1 MYKDRKIKLILVDDN
16 REFVDALRSLISRFN
31 KFSVVGVAT
40 NGLDLLNHPLL
51 CEADMI
57 LMDCEMPL
65 LNGIETARHVNL
77 QWPYKK
83 IIALTM
89 FDEKLNL
96 LELLGAGFNGYIYK
110 PEISLKLESVINRV
124 LNDEYVF
131 DMKII
136 REKRN
141 CTS

>member
-1 MYKDRKIKLILVDDN
+1 MFIDKKIKLILVDDN
-16 REFVDALRSLISRFN
+16 KDFVEALKTMISRLN
-31 KFSVVGVAT
+31 GFSVIGVAG
-40 NGLDLLNHPLL
+40 NGIDLLNHPLL
-51 CEADMI
+51 SVADLI

-83 IIALTM
+83 LIALTM

-110 PEISLKLESVINRV
+110 PDVCLKFESVINRV

-131 DMKII
+131 DLKII
-136 REKRN
+136 RETRN
-141 CTS
+141 CNS